1 MMLRKSLTQ
10 ALASLPSLQGSHFR
24 PFSETLGEQVEESTK
39 LKVRKHGLHL
49 RGKKPF
55 VAAAMIAQEKRGVR
69 SQFYLRN
76 DT

>member
-1 MMLRKSLTQ
+1 MLRKSLTQ
-10 ALASLPSLQGSHFR
+10 VLASLPSLQSSPFR
-24 PFSETLGEQVEESTK
+24 PFSETLGEQMEKSTT

-49 RGKKPF
+49 GGKKPF
-55 VAAAMIAQEKRGVR
+55 VAAAMIAQEKHGVR